1 MLPKKRNTKPETA
14 VVCGTPQRLAALLQ
28 LRPGEQRLEALQ
40 RKGAPRR
47 PEISFLKIYLLN
59 GFRKSTPP
67 PKSSTYF
74 LLLLLET
81 IS

>member
-14 VVCGTPQRLAALLQ
+14 VVRWAPQRLAALLQ

-47 PEISFLKIYLLN
+47 PEISSLRKYLLN
-59 GFRKSTPP
+59 GFRKSTPHKMP
-67 PKSSTYF
+67 TYC

-81 IS
+81 MS